1 MSEHYLLNC
10 IDCGK
15 NFFTPG
21 KKAFYESHNLI
32 LPKRCK
38 ACREKR
44 KNIRVASTFKR
55 IDISALPHSSSTLFI
70 IGNGFDLAHGVKSS
84 YTNFRDSLDEHTQ
97 WELETYINVPN
108 LWADFEN
115 NLAYVSRE
123 RLMDCV
129 EDNLDINLEAKNIDD
144 EDFKYSDMMMS
155 VEDGLTFL
163 YDAQGE
169 IPKAFRRWIEE
180 LKMPETLP
188 SLKNILSP
196 DCRYFSFNYTDFLES
211 EYGVPEKKILHIH
224 GCRRN
229 KEDELVLGH
238 GQNPKKNYN
247 EWYEKTHDQYDSKPI
262 WGYRTNK
269 GNKRVVRFPKYQSLT
284 QSTYFAGE
292 KAYFKGTGYQLAAE
306 IASQMIEAYYENSR
320 KKSEIL
326 IENNKRWFEKLGD
339 VTDIVVMGHS
349 LMPVDHPYY
358 REIIKYVPN
367 ANWYVSWYSADSLE
381 KLKLFMKEMKLQSD
395 RVQIFRI
402 E

>member
-1 MSEHYLLNC
+1 MKTFLSFLSTALIAFSTLLFTRCSSEVPATEPKLDEATLDELIENGNFKRANQLISAAEKVDSLSESDRYL
-10 IDCGK
+10 I
-15 NFFTPG
+15 NFEKDKMQRILGDFSLTEPEVLEYV
-21 KKAFYESHNLI
+21 KKYIPNADAAMIEGW
-32 LPKRCK
+32 
-38 ACREKR
+38 
-44 KNIRVASTFKR
+44 VASK
-55 IDISALPHSSSTLFI
+55 
-70 IGNGFDLAHGVKSS
+70 V
-84 YTNFRDSLDEHTQ
+84 
-97 WELETYINVPN
+97 
-108 LWADFEN
+108 
-115 NLAYVSRE
+115 
-123 RLMDCV
+123 
-129 EDNLDINLEAKNIDD
+129 LEAKNIDD

-188 SLKNILSP
+188 SLKNILSL

-284 QSTYFAGE
+284 QSTYFTGE

>member
-1 MSEHYLLNC
+1 MS
-10 IDCGK
+10 
-15 NFFTPG
+15 
-21 KKAFYESHNLI
+21 
-32 LPKRCK
+32 
-38 ACREKR
+38 
-44 KNIRVASTFKR
+44 
-55 IDISALPHSSSTLFI
+55 
-70 IGNGFDLAHGVKSS
+70 
-84 YTNFRDSLDEHTQ
+84 
-97 WELETYINVPN
+97 
-108 LWADFEN
+108 
-115 NLAYVSRE
+115 
-123 RLMDCV
+123 
-129 EDNLDINLEAKNIDD
+129 
-144 EDFKYSDMMMS
+144 
-155 VEDGLTFL
+155 
-163 YDAQGE
+163 
-169 IPKAFRRWIEE
+169 
-180 LKMPETLP
+180 
-188 SLKNILSP
+188 
-196 DCRYFSFNYTDFLES
+196 
-211 EYGVPEKKILHIH
+211 
-224 GCRRN
+224 
-229 KEDELVLGH
+229 
-238 GQNPKKNYN
+238 

-284 QSTYFAGE
+284 QSTYFTGE